1 MKSTIVGVAAF
12 LVLSLI
18 TGCSDDPPNVRVEN
32 QLATKANVQFKQ
44 VNGGTFNQNN
54 VGSATYSAYQ
64 DVAEGSIGVSAVI
77 QGEYASPTVTFDA
90 SNNNSYTIIIIEG
103 DPPFLIVDT
112 RTK

>member
-1 MKSTIVGVAAF
+1 MKGMIAGVVAF

-44 VNGGTFNQNN
+44 ANGGTFNQNN
-54 VGSATYSAYQ
+54 VASATYTAYE
-64 DVAEGSIGVSAVI
+64 DVAEGDISVCAVI
-77 QGEYASPTVTFDA
+77 QGEYACPTVTFDA
-90 SNNNSYTIIIIEG
+90 ANNNSYTIIIIEG